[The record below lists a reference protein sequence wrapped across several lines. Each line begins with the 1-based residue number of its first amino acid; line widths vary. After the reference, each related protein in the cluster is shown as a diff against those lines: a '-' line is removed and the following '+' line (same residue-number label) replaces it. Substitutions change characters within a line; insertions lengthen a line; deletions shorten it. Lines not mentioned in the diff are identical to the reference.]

1 MDETGQGNSKRKY
14 ISWLWS
20 TSWFLLL
27 FDSFY
32 WVSFHYN
39 TRIPSE
45 VSQLLIFFFEGL
57 WHQSFRGWWTLWMPT
72 DQMNIRKKLNVQYP
86 SWMDGWKHSRHVYLR
101 VCVWAHRC
109 WKPLIHTWRLL
120 YLSWIQ
126 LHAVIVLDAL
136 LYDMFVFVGKM
147 ALCVSFMPEFTYNV
161 VLQWLLASR
170 NSFSCEWGKCE
181 WEVWRVV
188 ITSLGQK

>member
-57 WHQSFRGWWTLWMPT
+57 WYQSFRGWWTLWMPT
-72 DQMNIRKKLNVQYP
+72 DQMNIRKKNLNNVQYS

-101 VCVWAHRC
+101 VYVCSPLLKTTHTHMTLAVLFINTISRC
-109 WKPLIHTWRLL
+109 NCLL
-120 YLSWIQ
+120 
-126 LHAVIVLDAL
+126 
-136 LYDMFVFVGKM
+136 
-147 ALCVSFMPEFTYNV
+147 C
-161 VLQWLLASR
+161 
-170 NSFSCEWGKCE
+170 
-181 WEVWRVV
+181 
-188 ITSLGQK
+188 ITVYVCFRG